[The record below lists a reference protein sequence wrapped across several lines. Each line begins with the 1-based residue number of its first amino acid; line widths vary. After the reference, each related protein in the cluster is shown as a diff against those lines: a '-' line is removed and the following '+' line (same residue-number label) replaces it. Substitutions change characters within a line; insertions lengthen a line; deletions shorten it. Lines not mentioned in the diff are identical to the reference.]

1 MWNNAV
7 ICEKIIEII
16 MHRRNLREKLEKYFP
31 TDPHEIASK
40 TQMLDFLKKFENCFD
55 RSLSIGHFTGSC
67 WLENYDG
74 SKFILTLHKKIGRWL
89 QLGGHADGD
98 SDLARVSLREAHEES
113 GLQHIELVSDDIFD
127 IDIHL
132 IAAYK
137 NIPAHYHFDVRF
149 LMRASNK
156 SEEIKIS
163 NESDDLKWFSE
174 PPNVPNLGRDIKR
187 MFEKWKSLRRI

>member
-1 MWNNAV
+1 
-7 ICEKIIEII
+7 
-16 MHRRNLREKLEKYFP
+16 MHREILKKQLERYSP
-31 TDPHEIASK
+31 TDTEEIVDK
-40 TQMLDFLKKFENCFD
+40 QKMLDFLNAHEDCFE
-55 RSLSIGHFTGSC
+55 RSCRIGHFTGSC

-74 SKFILTLHKKIGRWL
+74 SKFLLTLHKKIGRWL

-149 LMRASNK
+149 LMRASDK

-187 MFEKWKSLRRI
+187 MFEKWKSYKDIFPSS